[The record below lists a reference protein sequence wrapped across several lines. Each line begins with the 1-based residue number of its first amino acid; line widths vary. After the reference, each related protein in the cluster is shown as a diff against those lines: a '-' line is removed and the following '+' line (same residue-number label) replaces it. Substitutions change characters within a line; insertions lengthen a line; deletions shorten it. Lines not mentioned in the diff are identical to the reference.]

1 MADAQKEITQKDFA
15 RGNERNLFMKK
26 QKIQLIVLLIVLIAC
41 IGGYFGASAYSKK
54 KQAEEEKEESYT
66 ALTLGEDAEV
76 TGITVSG
83 AEASYA
89 LVKEDDTWKF
99 ADNADAKVTESSVTT
114 MTEDLAEITGDNE
127 IADVTDFAQYGLDD
141 PQLTIQFTLSD
152 GTGHTV
158 KIGDKNST
166 ISRYYLQV
174 DDSTTVYTVTSTLYS
189 TFNKTVED
197 LTDTSEETTEDT
209 SEDASEDTSEDV
221 SEDAS
226 EDEGA
231 AQDSSV
237 ETGSESVS
245 DDTADAAS
253 VSETTEETAAS
264 VSSKEAGAEAS
275 ASESTETATG
285 AASDTAAN

>member
-15 RGNERNLFMKK
+15 RGNERILFMKK

-66 ALTLGEDAEV
+66 ALALGEDAEV

-152 GTGHTV
+152 GTAHTV

-209 SEDASEDTSEDV
+209 SEDASED
-221 SEDAS
+221 AS
-226 EDEGA
+226 VDESA
-231 AQDSSV
+231 AQDSSD

-253 VSETTEETAAS
+253 VGGTTEETATGAS
-264 VSSKEAGAEAS
+264 SREAGAEAS

>member
-26 QKIQLIVLLIVLIAC
+26 QKIQLIALLIVLVAC

-66 ALTLGEDAEV
+66 ALTLGEDAEI

-197 LTDTSEETTEDT
+197 LTDTSEDDSEDT
-209 SEDASEDTSEDV
+209 SEDASED
-221 SEDAS
+221 AS
-226 EDEGA
+226 EDESA
-231 AQDSSV
+231 AQDSSD

-253 VSETTEETAAS
+253 VGETTEETAAS

-285 AASDTAAN
+285 SASDTAAN

>member
-66 ALTLGEDAEV
+66 ALALGEDAEI

-114 MTEDLAEITGDNE
+114 MTEDLAKITGDNE
-127 IADVTDFAQYGLDD
+127 IADVTDLAQYGLDD

-166 ISRYYLQV
+166 ISRYYLQI
-174 DDSTTVYTVTSTLYS
+174 DDSATVYTVTSTLYS

-197 LTDTSEETTEDT
+197 LTDTSEETSEDT
-209 SEDASEDTSEDV
+209 SEDASED
-221 SEDAS
+221 AS
-226 EDEGA
+226 EDESA
-231 AQDSSV
+231 AQDSSD

-245 DDTADAAS
+245 GDTADAAF
-253 VSETTEETAAS
+253 VSGTTEETATGAS
-264 VSSKEAGAEAS
+264 SQEADAEAS
-275 ASESTETATG
+275 ASESTETAAG
-285 AASDTAAN
+285 DASDTAAN

>member
-66 ALTLGEDAEV
+66 ALALGEDAEV

-197 LTDTSEETTEDT
+197 LTDTSEDDSEDT
-209 SEDASEDTSEDV
+209 SEDTSEDV

-226 EDEGA
+226 VDESA
-231 AQDSSV
+231 AQDSSD

-253 VSETTEETAAS
+253 VGETTEETAAS

>member
-66 ALTLGEDAEV
+66 ALALGEDAEI

-83 AEASYA
+83 AEVSYA

-197 LTDTSEETTEDT
+197 LTDTSEDDSEDT
-209 SEDASEDTSEDV
+209 SEDTSEDV

-226 EDEGA
+226 VDESA
-231 AQDSSV
+231 AQDSSD

-253 VSETTEETAAS
+253 VGGTTEETATGAS
-264 VSSKEAGAEAS
+264 SRKAGAEAS